1 MISLRENSGNMK
13 IGIDC
18 HNLETK
24 RTGTGRYLMNL
35 LKYWAKENAEF
46 ILYFK
51 NQIPDDIPESKNFQ
65 KKILQTNS
73 NFWFEHILLPRTIK
87 KDGIDIF
94 FSPSYVLPIKL
105 PRNIRTAVAIHDV
118 SYEAHPEWY
127 SSINRILLRK
137 ISKKSAKKA
146 DVIFACSEFTK
157 NEILKYYKIN
167 LEKIFVIPLAADEE
181 FTPYHSLEGAEYGIK
196 NKFIF
201 YAGAI
206 FQRRFIPE
214 TIEAFK
220 KIVARLPEY
229 QFLISGPNY
238 TYPFIDIDN
247 LIKKANQ
254 EIGREAILYIDYVS
268 DKDLVNL
275 YNGADLFIWLSSY
288 EGFGLPPL
296 EAMAC
301 ATPVITTKMAS
312 LPETVG
318 DAAVYVEDP
327 RNIDEIVHAISKIL
341 SNEKTRNW
349 LIEEGLKQSQKF
361 SWRKTAE
368 ETLNKLLNYAK

>member
-1 MISLRENSGNMK
+1 MK

-35 LKYWAKENAEF
+35 LKYWAKENAE
-46 ILYFK
+46 IVLYFK

-65 KKILQTNS
+65 KKILKSGS
-73 NFWFEHILLPRTIK
+73 NFWFEHILLPKAIK
-87 KDGIDIF
+87 KDGIKIF
-94 FSPSYVLPIKL
+94 FSPSYILPIRMPKGVK
-105 PRNIRTAVAIHDV
+105 TAVAIHDI

-127 SSINRILLRK
+127 SWQNRILLCW

-146 DVIFACSEFTK
+146 DMIFACSEFTK
-157 NEILKYYKIN
+157 NEILKYYPSSRGAGKID
-167 LEKIFVIPLAADEE
+167 EKKIFVIPLAAGEE
-181 FTPYHSLEGAEYGIK
+181 FTPYHSIEGAEYGIK
-196 NKFIF
+196 DKFIF
-201 YAGAI
+201 FAGAI
-206 FQRRFIPE
+206 FQRRFILE

-220 KIVARLPEY
+220 KIAARLPEY

-238 TYPFIDIDN
+238 TQPFIDIDN

-254 EIGREAILYIDYVS
+254 EIGREAVLHIDYVS

-275 YNGADLFIWLSSY
+275 YNAADLFIWLSSY

-301 ATPVITTKMAS
+301 GTPVITTKMAS

-318 DAAVYVEDP
+318 DAAMYVEDP
-327 RNIDEIVHAISKIL
+327 RNIDEIVHAISKVL

-368 ETLNKLLNYAK
+368 QTLKLLINYAK

>member
-1 MISLRENSGNMK
+1 MR

-18 HNLETK
+18 HNLEEK

-35 LKYWAKENAEF
+35 LKYWAKENAE
-46 ILYFK
+46 IVLYFK
-51 NQIPDDIPESKNFQ
+51 NQIPDDIPDSKNFQ
-65 KKILQTNS
+65 KKVLKNGS
-73 NFWFEHILLPRTIK
+73 NFWFEHILLPRAIK
-87 KDGIDIF
+87 KDGVEIF
-94 FSPSYVLPIKL
+94 FSPSYILPIRMPKGVK
-105 PRNIRTAVAIHDV
+105 TAVAIHDI

-127 SSINRILLRK
+127 SWQNRILLRW
-137 ISKKSAKKA
+137 ISKKSAERA
-146 DVIFACSEFTK
+146 DMIFACSQFTK
-157 NEILKYYKIN
+157 NEILKHYKID
-167 LEKIFVIPLAADEE
+167 EKKIFVIPLAADED

-206 FQRRFIPE
+206 FQRRFILE

-220 KIVARLPEY
+220 KIAARLPEY

-238 TYPFIDIDN
+238 TQPFIDIDN

-254 EIGREAILYIDYVS
+254 DIGREAVLYIDYVK

-275 YNGADLFIWLSSY
+275 YNGAELFIWLSSY

-301 ATPVITTKMAS
+301 GTPVITTKMAS

-318 DAAVYVEDP
+318 DAAMYVEDP
-327 RNIDEIVHAISKIL
+327 RNIDEVVHAISKVL
-341 SNEKTRNW
+341 NNEKTRNW
-349 LIEEGLKQSQKF
+349 LIEKGLKQSQKF

-368 ETLNKLLNYAK
+368 ETFKLLINYAK

>member
-1 MISLRENSGNMK
+1 MENMK

-35 LKYWAKENAEF
+35 LKYWAKENAE
-46 ILYFK
+46 IVLYFK
-51 NQIPDDIPESKNFQ
+51 NQIPNDIPAGNFQ
-65 KKILQTNS
+65 KKVLNTNS
-73 NFWFEHILLPRTIK
+73 NFWFEHILLPKTIK
-87 KDGIDIF
+87 KHGVEIF
-94 FSPSYVLPIKL
+94 FSPSYILPIRIPKGVK
-105 PRNIRTAVAIHDV
+105 TAVAIHDI

-127 SSINRILLRK
+127 SWQNRILLRW

-146 DVIFACSEFTK
+146 DMIFVCSEFTK
-157 NEILKYYKIN
+157 NEILKYYKIK

-181 FTPYHSLEGAEYGIK
+181 FAPYHSLQGVEYGIK

-206 FQRRFIPE
+206 FQRRFILE

-220 KIVARLPEY
+220 KIAARLPEY

-238 TYPFIDIDN
+238 TQPFIDIDN

-254 EIGREAILYIDYVS
+254 EIGWEAILYIDYVS

-288 EGFGLPPL
+288 EGFGLLPL

-301 ATPVITTKMAS
+301 GTPVITTKMAS

-318 DAAVYVEDP
+318 DAAMYVEDP
-327 RNIDEIVHAISKIL
+327 RNIDEIVHAISKVL

>member
-1 MISLRENSGNMK
+1 MI
-13 IGIDC
+13 
-18 HNLETK
+18 
-24 RTGTGRYLMNL
+24 
-35 LKYWAKENAEF
+35 F
-46 ILYFK
+46 
-51 NQIPDDIPESKNFQ
+51 
-65 KKILQTNS
+65 
-73 NFWFEHILLPRTIK
+73 
-87 KDGIDIF
+87 
-94 FSPSYVLPIKL
+94 V
-105 PRNIRTAVAIHDV
+105 
-118 SYEAHPEWY
+118 
-127 SSINRILLRK
+127 
-137 ISKKSAKKA
+137 
-146 DVIFACSEFTK
+146 CSEFTK
-157 NEILKYYKIN
+157 NEILKYYKIK

-181 FTPYHSLEGAEYGIK
+181 FAPYHSLQGVEYGIK

-206 FQRRFIPE
+206 FQRRFILE

-220 KIVARLPEY
+220 KIATRLPEY

-238 TYPFIDIDN
+238 TQPFIDIDN

-254 EIGREAILYIDYVS
+254 EIGWEAILYIDYVS

-301 ATPVITTKMAS
+301 GTPVITTKMAS

-318 DAAVYVEDP
+318 NAAMYVEDP
-327 RNIDEIVHAISKIL
+327 RNIDEIVHTISKVL